1 MMAFRPKK
9 KSGMNAVVSEAA
21 RPKAAGKDFQDVLT
35 FPLYHG
41 DMLIM
46 HGTKI
51 HRYYEVSER
60 HPAKAMSY

>member
-1 MMAFRPKK
+1 
-9 KSGMNAVVSEAA
+9 MNAVVSEAA

-60 HPAKAMSY
+60 HPAKATSY